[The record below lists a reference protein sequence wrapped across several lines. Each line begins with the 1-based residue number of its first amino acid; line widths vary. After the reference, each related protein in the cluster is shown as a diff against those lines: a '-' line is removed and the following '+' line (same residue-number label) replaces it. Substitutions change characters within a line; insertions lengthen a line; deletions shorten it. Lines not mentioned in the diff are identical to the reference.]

1 MSNIF
6 NQINFGL
13 DPQLQTQILSS
24 LFIILGL
31 WLLRLLVMLVVN
43 ASVDGAKTRYKWRK
57 TSTYITVILGFIL
70 ISPLWL
76 SFDSLTTFMGLA
88 IVGLIIALQG
98 PLNDLAGWIL
108 IIWRHPFEVGSRI
121 EIGEHAGDVV
131 DIRIFQFTPLE
142 IGNWVHADQSTGRV
156 LHIPNRKVLS
166 ETLANYN
173 HGLGYIWHEIEVH
186 LTFES
191 HWEKAKSILED
202 VASRDA
208 AHLSPDAA
216 ERVRRAARRFLI
228 YYPKLT
234 PIVYTR
240 VETSGVLL
248 TLRYLCEPRRRRST
262 EQAIWEDVLK
272 AFAEHPDIEFAYPTQ
287 RFYQRSAEKSSY
299 ESREQGV
306 GSRP

>member
-1 MSNIF
+1 MF
-6 NQINFGL
+6 NQIDLNLSFS
-13 DPQLQTQILSS
+13 PELQTKILST
-24 LFIILGL
+24 LLIILVL

-43 ASVDGAKTRYKWRK
+43 ARVDTIRTRYRWRK

-70 ISPLWL
+70 IVPLWL
-76 SFDSLTTFMGLA
+76 SFQSLTTFMGLA
-88 IVGLIIALQG
+88 VVGLIIALQG
-98 PLNDLAGWIL
+98 PLNDLAGWLL
-108 IIWRHPFEVGSRI
+108 IIWRRPFEVGSRI

-131 DIRIFQFTPLE
+131 DIRIFQFSLLE

-166 ETLANYN
+166 EALANYN
-173 HGLGYIWHEIEVH
+173 HGLGYIWHEIEIH

-191 HWEKAKSILED
+191 HWEKAKGILENI
-202 VASRDA
+202 ASRDA

-262 EQAIWEDVLK
+262 EQAIWEDILK
-272 AFAEHPDIEFAYPTQ
+272 AFAQHPDIEFAYPTQ
-287 RFYQRSAEKSSY
+287 RFFQRSVEKPIY
-299 ESREQGV
+299 NNREDGV
-306 GSRP
+306 KRRQ